1 MALGGEDN
9 FTGKL
14 RLPLPET
21 FSGNPAD
28 WEEWSWNFKAYIS
41 MFEVGAVTLM
51 EQAEVRTAAQGDFTD
66 VDLNVI
72 WTPVIPIWKQPLTEY
87 FSPGSYIT

>member
-1 MALGGEDN
+1 MALGGEGD

-51 EQAEVRTAAQGDFTD
+51 DRAETRTPVEGDFTD
-66 VDLNVI
+66 EDLETTEAGEESEAQ
-72 WTPVIPIWKQPLTEY
+72 TPDNEENGDNQN
-87 FSPGSYIT
+87 